1 MLIKNTAQFFLD
13 EIDLPHSY
21 KNSLIDIE
29 KCMGPNGEKFITMTS

>member
-1 MLIKNTAQFFLD
+1 MLIKNAAQCFD

-29 KCMGPNGEKFITMTS
+29 KCMGPSGEKFITVTS